1 MRDHVL
7 AIDIG
12 TSSCRAIVF
21 STDGLVVA
29 TQQEIYDV
37 LMPKPGWQEQDPDV
51 IFDAVIRTVGA
62 CLSQKPFMLEKLAGI
77 GFSSQMYSVF
87 PVDTTGKPLLHSI
100 IWADSRSEKQADALR
115 EEFGFRYFYE
125 KTSCPHNSIYP
136 LAKIRWIREEEPEI
150 FAKAARFISIKDYV
164 LEKFIGRYVA
174 DFSSASASGLVNI
187 FDHVWEKR
195 ALDAIGITTAQLPE
209 LADVMSIYPFSNKAL
224 AATWGI
230 PINLPVVIGAG
241 DGPLAN
247 LGSGATDVG
256 DINIDFGT
264 SGAARTIVKN
274 PSADEKGRLWCYGLT
289 KDTWALGGIL
299 NNVGNLYQWFAESI
313 VFYGVPKGS
322 ADLNYLNKLAA
333 DCPAGANG
341 LYFLPFIRKAR
352 SPYWDN
358 DLRGTI
364 YGLNPS
370 HDLRHISRAMV
381 EGVAFNMKSIVDAL
395 RENTPVRGRT
405 LFTGGL
411 SQAEVWGQ
419 TLSNV
424 LGERLLLPSSKEGS
438 AGGAAILAMFALGL
452 KTKLEPLSGQKELSV
467 YEPDPDLY
475 ERYLRLYKNYTQV
488 CATVKELN
496 SRIAWD

>member
-21 STDGLVVA
+21 STDGWVVA
-29 TQQEIYDV
+29 SQQENYEVI
-37 LMPKPGWQEQDPDV
+37 MPKPGWQQQDPDV
-51 IFDAVIRTVGA
+51 IFDAVLRAVGL
-62 CLSQKPFMLEKLAGI
+62 CLNQKPAMSDKLAGI

-87 PVDTTGKPLLHSI
+87 PVDAAGKPLIHSI
-100 IWADSRSEKQADALR
+100 IWADSRSEKQAEALR
-115 EEFGFRYFYE
+115 EEFGARYFYE

-136 LAKIRWIREEEPEI
+136 LAKIRWIHEMEPEVY
-150 FAKAARFISIKDYV
+150 AKTAKFVSIKEYV
-164 LEKFIGRYVA
+164 IEKMIGRYVA
-174 DFSSASASGLVNI
+174 DFSSASASGMVNI
-187 FDHVWEKR
+187 FEHVWEKR
-195 ALDAIGITTAQLPE
+195 AMEALGIGREQLPE
-209 LADVMSIYPFSNKAL
+209 LADVMSVHPFTNAGL
-224 AATWGI
+224 AAAWGI
-230 PINLPVVIGAG
+230 PVGFPVVLGAG

-247 LGSGATDVG
+247 LGSGAIETG

-264 SGAARTIVKN
+264 SGAARTIVN
-274 PSADEKGRLWCYGLT
+274 QPVADEKGRLWCYGLT
-289 KDTWALGGIL
+289 AKTWALGGIL
-299 NNVGNLYQWFAESI
+299 NNVGNLYQWFAENI
-313 VFYGVPKGS
+313 VFYGAPKGS
-322 ADLNYLNKLAA
+322 ADLNYLNQLAA
-333 DCPAGANG
+333 DCSAGANG

-381 EGVAFNMKSIVDAL
+381 EGVAYNMKSIVDAL

-452 KTKLEPLSGQKELSV
+452 KSKLEPLSGQKELSV
-467 YEPDPDLY
+467 YEPNPDLY
-475 ERYLRLYKNYTQV
+475 ERYLRLYQNYTQV
-488 CATVKELN
+488 SAAVKELN